1 MAVMQMDRAPAHR
14 AQGIEWPEDI
24 IPIFQPPHCPELN
37 PIKRLWQFLKRLWK
51 GENFASLDALRA
63 RVNQE
68 LKQLSVQQVQSLTS
82 CDFILDALLQA
93 AF

>member
-1 MAVMQMDRAPAHR
+1 MAVSQALVEERD
-14 AQGIEWPEDI
+14 
-24 IPIFQPPHCPELN
+24 
-37 PIKRLWQFLKRLWK
+37 
-51 GENFASLDALRA
+51 FASLAALRA

-82 CDFILDALLQA
+82 FDFILDALLQA